1 MYIGGVVEGDSLYST
16 LSTPLVFLTL
26 LYIHYINIF
35 VYLYT
40 LTSIIIF
47 TLSLFIL
54 SIDETLLS
62 SYLYQLSYLKD
73 WFMVSRN

>member
-1 MYIGGVVEGDSLYST
+1 VYIGGVVEGDSLYST